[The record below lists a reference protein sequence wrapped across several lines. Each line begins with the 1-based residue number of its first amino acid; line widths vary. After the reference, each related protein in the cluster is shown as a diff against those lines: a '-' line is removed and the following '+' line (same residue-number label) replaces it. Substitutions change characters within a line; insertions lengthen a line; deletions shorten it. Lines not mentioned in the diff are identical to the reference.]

1 MGFSS
6 SDRVRTRAQRVAS
19 RVAYDSFTEKTAR
32 LIYADDGLLKI
43 GFLLLASALV
53 CTICG
58 VWNPPNK
65 YRKYMTPDRTIVC
78 NTSFTMK
85 SPILTAADRER
96 ARLLTPQYYRNNPA
110 IFDEYEGRFLS
121 GLQLILER
129 PDFTSC
135 TAEDLLFLQECLP
148 ANFREDSIMQA
159 FEKFHA
165 YFADDVDLADFRQTL
180 KEVLDLYRKK
190 GLLRRLDK
198 DDAASNDDKARRAA
212 GLVATKI
219 RVFEDPNLIDAAHEE
234 DVADVLLG
242 SGSNI
247 KKVLKERISNLE
259 VATLIGN
266 RIKNTI
272 PETLRYEPNETDKMR
287 ERAERNVEPTVRS
300 FQEGDTLVAANKM
313 IGGEELAILNAE
325 RANQLRNRSFAAK
338 TGRFLASFVLL
349 SIFLVAV
356 FLLFHNYR
364 IMPHSGVHKRNV
376 IEVVVFLAMFVV
388 FIAIG
393 HIIQERLDNG
403 AASPEMVPILMFIQL
418 TALASTW
425 EIAISFGMIAAFIM
439 TLSGPCT
446 IDTFVTFAGSG
457 AAVAL
462 AAFGAFGRVA
472 SGGTTIR
479 AFCKRRASAACGGSW
494 PDS

>member
-58 VWNPPNK
+58 MWNPPNK

-165 YFADDVDLADFRQTL
+165 YFADDVDLADFR
-180 KEVLDLYRKK
+180 
-190 GLLRRLDK
+190 GC
-198 DDAASNDDKARRAA
+198 
-212 GLVATKI
+212 G
-219 RVFEDPNLIDAAHEE
+219 
-234 DVADVLLG
+234 
-242 SGSNI
+242 
-247 KKVLKERISNLE
+247 
-259 VATLIGN
+259 
-266 RIKNTI
+266 
-272 PETLRYEPNETDKMR
+272 YEPVYIKAYDNFCWTKHVESVVKLT
-287 ERAERNVEPTVRS
+287 RAE
-300 FQEGDTLVAANKM
+300 L
-313 IGGEELAILNAE
+313 
-325 RANQLRNRSFAAK
+325 
-338 TGRFLASFVLL
+338 
-349 SIFLVAV
+349 
-356 FLLFHNYR
+356 
-364 IMPHSGVHKRNV
+364 
-376 IEVVVFLAMFVV
+376 
-388 FIAIG
+388 
-393 HIIQERLDNG
+393 
-403 AASPEMVPILMFIQL
+403 
-418 TALASTW
+418 
-425 EIAISFGMIAAFIM
+425 
-439 TLSGPCT
+439 
-446 IDTFVTFAGSG
+446 
-457 AAVAL
+457 
-462 AAFGAFGRVA
+462 
-472 SGGTTIR
+472 
-479 AFCKRRASAACGGSW
+479 
-494 PDS
+494 